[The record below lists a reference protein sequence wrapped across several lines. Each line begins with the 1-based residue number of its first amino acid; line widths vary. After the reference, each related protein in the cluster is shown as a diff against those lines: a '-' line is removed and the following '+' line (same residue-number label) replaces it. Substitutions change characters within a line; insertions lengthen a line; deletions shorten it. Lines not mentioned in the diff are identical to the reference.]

1 MEDFK
6 SFVEQ
11 ANNEAKEKEQSA
23 QFDPAARIA
32 KFQQRVEEFYAAI
45 DNDWLQSYIA
55 DGSIKTEVQ
64 KINIC
69 EERLGTYPVLMK
81 KLFIGNIT
89 LKFVP
94 VGTILIATPG
104 RIDLEYKGRTI
115 MFVLVDEAA
124 TSASDFIY
132 TEVKING
139 EVVERS
145 GPRKKF
151 TGNLVWKFTERG
163 VRVHYHDIDAK
174 SFENLILDLVQ

>member
-64 KINIC
+64 EINIC

-81 KLFIGNIT
+81 KTFHWQHNSEICSCWYYSHRNS
-89 LKFVP
+89 
-94 VGTILIATPG
+94 GT
-104 RIDLEYKGRTI
+104 
-115 MFVLVDEAA
+115 
-124 TSASDFIY
+124 
-132 TEVKING
+132 
-139 EVVERS
+139 
-145 GPRKKF
+145 
-151 TGNLVWKFTERG
+151 
-163 VRVHYHDIDAK
+163 H
-174 SFENLILDLVQ
+174 